1 MPLYYLIVQGRT
13 HFVRTRTG
21 EAQRSTPVRRE
32 ASMTKLMQNVRESGF
47 PFPGQVIH
55 LFVGGS
61 ELHGAKVHGTD
72 DLDIYGVYIEP
83 PEMVL
88 GLESLPHFVWSTASP
103 DRRNG
108 PNDVDVTLYSLKKW
122 AGLACK
128 GNPTAL
134 HFLFADGVM
143 RNEIWKEI
151 VANKDVFLARGCI
164 KQFLGFADSQI
175 GCMTGKKGRGKKG
188 QRPEIEAKYGYDVK
202 AAMHTLRLLYE
213 CKELVSEKT
222 ITLPRP
228 EKDFLVRVR
237 TGQYPLAEVLATA
250 EKLTVECEQVAQR
263 STLPERVDRAAVSRL
278 VADCYRKMWT
288 EL

>member
-1 MPLYYLIVQGRT
+1 MADLLQHV
-13 HFVRTRTG
+13 
-21 EAQRSTPVRRE
+21 
-32 ASMTKLMQNVRESGF
+32 KESGF
-47 PFPGQVIH
+47 LFPDRLIH

-88 GLESLPHFVWSTASP
+88 GLESLPHFVWSTAGD

-108 PNDVDVTLYSLKKW
+108 PNDVDLTLYSLKKW

-134 HFLFADGVM
+134 HFLFAEGVA
-143 RNEIWKEI
+143 RNPIWAEV
-151 VANKDVFLARGCI
+151 VANKRVFLARSCV
-164 KQFLGFADSQI
+164 KQFLGFADDQLKR
-175 GCMTGKKGRGKKG
+175 MTGKKGRGKKG

-213 CKELVSEKT
+213 CKELVSEGR

-228 EKDFLVRVR
+228 ERDLLIRVR
-237 TGQYPLAEVLATA
+237 TGKYSVDKVLMMAQ
-250 EKLTVECEQVAQR
+250 KLFSECEEEAR
-263 STLPERVDRAAVSRL
+263 SSLLPERVDRSAVSNL
-278 VADCYRKMWT
+278 LAASYREAWDAA
-288 EL
+288 

>member
-1 MPLYYLIVQGRT
+1 MADLLQHV
-13 HFVRTRTG
+13 
-21 EAQRSTPVRRE
+21 
-32 ASMTKLMQNVRESGF
+32 KESGF
-47 PFPGQVIH
+47 LFSDRIIH

-83 PEMVL
+83 PELVL
-88 GLESLPHFVWSTASP
+88 GLDSLPHFVWSTAGD

-134 HFLFADGVM
+134 HFLFARGVLHSDV
-143 RNEIWKEI
+143 WKNVVEEK
-151 VANKDVFLARGCI
+151 AAFLARI
-164 KQFLGFADSQI
+164 HVKQFLGFADDQLQRMA
-175 GCMTGKKGRGKKG
+175 GTKGRGKKG
-188 QRPEIEAKYGYDVK
+188 QRPEIEQKYGYDVK

-213 CKELVSEKT
+213 CKELLSEGT

-228 EKDFLVRVR
+228 ERDFLIRVR
-237 TGQYPLAEVLATA
+237 TGKYSMEKVLAFA
-250 EKLTVECEQVAQR
+250 KDLSKECEETAKA
-263 STLPERVDRAAVSRL
+263 STLPDRIDRIAVSRL
-278 VADCYRKMWT
+278 LADSYRKAWQPNSK
-288 EL
+288 

>member
-1 MPLYYLIVQGRT
+1 MADLLE
-13 HFVRTRTG
+13 H
-21 EAQRSTPVRRE
+21 
-32 ASMTKLMQNVRESGF
+32 VRESGF
-47 PFPGQVIH
+47 PYPDRLIH

-61 ELHGAKVHGTD
+61 ELHGARVHGTD
-72 DLDIYGVYIEP
+72 DLDVYGVYIEP

-88 GLESLPHFVWSTASP
+88 ELESLPHFVWSTAEN

-134 HFLFADGVM
+134 HFLFAESAV
-143 RNEIWKEI
+143 RNAIWTE
-151 VANKDVFLARGCI
+151 VVRSRHVFLARTFA
-164 KQFLGFADSQI
+164 KPFVGFADDQLKR
-175 GCMTGKKGRGKKG
+175 MTGSKGRGKKG

-213 CKELVSEKT
+213 CKELLSEGT

-228 EKDFLVRVR
+228 ERDFLIRVR
-237 TGQYPLAEVLATA
+237 TGKYSMEKVVAMA
-250 EKLTVECEQVAQR
+250 EKLFADCEAAAK
-263 STLPERVDRAAVSRL
+263 SSSLPEKVDRVAVSRL
-278 VADCYRKMWT
+278 LTDSYRKAWAI
-288 EL
+288 EKSSP